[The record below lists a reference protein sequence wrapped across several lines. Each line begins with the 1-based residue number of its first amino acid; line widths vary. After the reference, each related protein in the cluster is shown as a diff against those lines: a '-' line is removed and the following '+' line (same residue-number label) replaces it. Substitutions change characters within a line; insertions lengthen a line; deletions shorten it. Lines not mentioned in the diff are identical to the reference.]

1 MKVVLEISPEAVL
14 RILGGRSVHTCT
26 HIYSLLTGKTGLA
39 MLNLQETQYLNMAMN
54 TLKGKNG
61 P

>member
-1 MKVVLEISPEAVL
+1 MKVVLEISPEVVL

-26 HIYSLLTGKTGLA
+26 HIYNLLTWKTGLA
-39 MLNLQETQYLNMAMN
+39 MLNLQEKQYLNMTMD